1 MAGKTDAKGYED
13 ILRAAGVRVTRPRRA
28 ILQIIETC
36 EDHPDATE
44 IYRRALKLDKS
55 ISLATVYRTM
65 KVLEDKGAI
74 HRHVF
79 DNGPARFE
87 NAQHEHHDHMV
98 DLDSGEL
105 IEFHS
110 DRIEAL
116 QEEIAARLGYRIER
130 HHLVLYGRKLSRP

>member
-1 MAGKTDAKGYED
+1 MAKETTEARGYET
-13 ILRAAGVRVTRPRRA
+13 ILRNAGVRVTRPRRA
-28 ILQIIETC
+28 ILQILETC

-44 IYRRALKLDKS
+44 IFRRALKLDRS

-65 KVLEDKGAI
+65 KLLEEKGAI

-79 DNGPARFE
+79 DGGPARFE
-87 NAQHEHHDHMV
+87 NAQEHHDHLV

-130 HHLVLYGRKLSRP
+130 HHLVLYGRKTKG

>member
-1 MAGKTDAKGYED
+1 MAAKTDSAATYEA

-28 ILQIIETC
+28 ILQILASA

-44 IYRRALKLDKS
+44 IFRRALKLDKS

-65 KVLEDKGAI
+65 KLLEDKGAI

-79 DNGPARFE
+79 DGGPARFE
-87 NAQHEHHDHMV
+87 DAAHEHHDHLV

-110 DRIEAL
+110 TRIEAL

-130 HHLVLYGRKLSRP
+130 HRLVLYGRKIAK

>member
-1 MAGKTDAKGYED
+1 MNGKMEAKGYED
-13 ILRAAGVRVTRPRRA
+13 ILRAAGVRVTRPRRT

-44 IYRRALKLDKS
+44 IYRRALKLDRS

-65 KVLEDKGAI
+65 KMLEDVGAI

-79 DNGPARFE
+79 DSGPARFE
-87 NAQHEHHDHMV
+87 NAALEHHDHLV
-98 DLDSGEL
+98 DLDNGQL

-110 DRIEAL
+110 DRLEAL
-116 QEEIAARLGYRIER
+116 QEEIAARLGYSIER
-130 HHLVLYGRKLSRP
+130 HQLVLYGRKLRT

>member
-1 MAGKTDAKGYED
+1 MKKPTGESGAYET
-13 ILRAAGVRVTRPRRA
+13 ILRGAGVRVTRARQI

-79 DNGPARFE
+79 DGGPARFE
-87 NAQHEHHDHMV
+87 NAAQEHHDHLV
-98 DLDSGEL
+98 DLDSGAL

-116 QEEIAARLGYRIER
+116 QKEIAARLGYRIER
-130 HHLVLYGRKLSRP
+130 HHLVLYGRKVRR